1 MTVAV
6 CFLRSKLGVYAFLFL
21 NDTLMGTSIFVTVI
35 LCVLG
40 MLSMLASVSAA
51 GESLLELVAGYFRR
65 RRGR

>member
-21 NDTLMGTSIFVTVI
+21 NDTLMGPSIFVTVI
-35 LCVLG
+35 LGVFG
-40 MLSMLASVSAA
+40 MLITLASVSAA
-51 GESLLELVAGYFRR
+51 GESLLEHVASYFRR